1 MIDSKHH
8 TTFDFIDKSVLAA
21 QSCLTFCDSMDC
33 SPSGSSVHGIL
44 RARKLEFSISF
55 SRRSSRPRDQTWV
68 SHIADRFFYYLS
80 HQGSPYILKS
90 KFYYYQLNIGL
101 NAIEVQRKD
110 Y

>member
-1 MIDSKHH
+1 MSDSLRPYGL
-8 TTFDFIDKSVLAA
+8 DSVY
-21 QSCLTFCDSMDC
+21 
-33 SPSGSSVHGIL
+33 GIL
-44 RARKLEFSISF
+44 QAKILEWVAVAF
-55 SRRSSRPRDQTWV
+55 SRGSFQPRDQTWV